1 MTDVGQ
7 GRDPRDPGYD
17 ETYDE
22 PYAAYGDDPSVEPD
36 RVLDEYP
43 AEGGRRRRKSRLR
56 SIPGC
61 LAALAA
67 PAVLFGGLYFVAT
80 RGVYLL
86 KDRLASPGDFA
97 GPPRGKVVFEVQSG
111 DTVAQMG

>member
-17 ETYDE
+17 EGYDVDVASE
-22 PYAAYGDDPSVEPD
+22 QDG
-36 RVLDEYP
+36 VLDEYP

-56 SIPGC
+56 SVPGC

-67 PAVLFGGLYFVAT
+67 LAVLFGGLYYVAT
-80 RGVYLL
+80 IGVDLL
-86 KDRLASPGDFA
+86 KDRLASPGDYA
-97 GPPRGKVVFEVQSG
+97 GPPRGKVVF
-111 DTVAQMG
+111 